1 MPKTNMSMNKK
12 TNKMRKPFFW
22 RRREPIAAETLRPAP
37 TIDADQL
44 KDHPW
49 WQPTVWKA
57 AALALVAL
65 MLLPGRA
72 NGQFGI
78 DIAAIMAALSKVES
92 LMSTYV
98 AAPLKTI
105 NQTQQTVAKYEQ
117 EVVYPLAA
125 INQARNSV
133 TQFENQ
139 FSQVRNLFK
148 GNVSSATLP
157 QSQNLESILLSR
169 NAGSLSTVSP
179 QFQNVYGVVMP
190 QNAASPQIRNMTD
203 MTDAQAQDAM
213 KRAIQIDSLAD
224 AELAEADKMGQQISA
239 TAPGSAPILEAEADV
254 WVVRANAYTQSAL
267 AELMRTRGIDIANQ
281 SKLSK
286 LAATDSTS
294 SNSLIN
300 GVLTNR

>member
-1 MPKTNMSMNKK
+1 MADMQNK
-12 TNKMRKPFFW
+12 TNKLRKPRFW
-22 RRREPIAAETLRPAP
+22 RRREPIAAEAGRLASA
-37 TIDADQL
+37 IEADQP

-49 WQPTVWKA
+49 WRPTVWKA
-57 AALALVAL
+57 AGLAVVAL

-98 AAPLKTI
+98 AAPLKMI
-105 NQTQQTVAKYEQ
+105 NQTQQTIAKYEQ
-117 EVVYPLAA
+117 EVIYPIAA

-139 FSQVRNLFK
+139 FSQVGNLFK

-157 QSQNLESILLSR
+157 QSRNLESILLSR

-179 QFQNVYGVVMP
+179 QFQNVYGVVMA
-190 QNAASPQIRNMTD
+190 QNAASLQIRNMTD

-213 KRAIQIDSLAD
+213 KRAIQIDALAD

-239 TAPGSAPILEAEADV
+239 AAPGSAPILEAEADV

-294 SNSLIN
+294 SNGVIN

>member
-1 MPKTNMSMNKK
+1 MNNK
-12 TNKMRKPFFW
+12 TNKLRKPFFW
-22 RRREPIAAETLRPAP
+22 RRKEPRTAETVRLASAIE
-37 TIDADQL
+37 TDQS

-49 WQPTVWKA
+49 WRPTVWKA
-57 AALALVAL
+57 AALAVVTL

-117 EVVYPLAA
+117 EVIYPIAA

-139 FSQVRNLFK
+139 FSQVGNLFK

-169 NAGSLSTVSP
+169 NAGNLSTVSP

-213 KRAIQIDSLAD
+213 KRAIQIDALAD

-239 TAPGSAPILEAEADV
+239 AAPGSAPILEAEADV

>member
-1 MPKTNMSMNKK
+1 MADMQNK
-12 TNKMRKPFFW
+12 TNKLRKPRFW
-22 RRREPIAAETLRPAP
+22 RRREPIAAEAGRLASA
-37 TIDADQL
+37 IEADQP

-49 WQPTVWKA
+49 WRPTVWKA
-57 AALALVAL
+57 VALAVVAL

-78 DIAAIMAALSKVES
+78 DIAAIMTALSKVES

-105 NQTQQTVAKYEQ
+105 NQAQQTIAKYEQ
-117 EVVYPLAA
+117 EVIYPIAA

-133 TQFENQ
+133 TQFESQ
-139 FSQVRNLFK
+139 FSQVGNLFK

-169 NAGSLSTVSP
+169 NAGNLSTVSP
-179 QFQNVYGVVMP
+179 QFQNVYGVVMA
-190 QNAASPQIRNMTD
+190 QNAASLQIRNMTD

-213 KRAIQIDSLAD
+213 KRAIQIDALAD

-239 TAPGSAPILEAEADV
+239 AAPGSAPILEAEADV

-286 LAATDSTS
+286 LAATDSTN

>member
-1 MPKTNMSMNKK
+1 MTDRNRKTSKV
-12 TNKMRKPFFW
+12 RKPFFW
-22 RRREPIAAETLRPAP
+22 RRREPITAETVRLASA
-37 TIDADQL
+37 IESDQS

-49 WQPTVWKA
+49 YRPTVWKA
-57 AALALVAL
+57 VAVLAIAL

-78 DIAAIMAALSKVES
+78 DLAAILAALSKVES

-117 EVVYPLAA
+117 EVVYPIAA

-139 FSQVRNLFK
+139 FGQVTNMFK
-148 GNVSSATLP
+148 VNVSSATLP
-157 QSQNLESILLSR
+157 QSQNLESLLLSR
-169 NAGSLSTVSP
+169 NTASISTVSP

-190 QNAASPQIRNMTD
+190 QNAASPQLRNMTD

-213 KRAIQIDSLAD
+213 KRAIQIDALAD
-224 AELAEADKMGQQISA
+224 AELAEADQMGQQISA
-239 TAPGSAPILEAEADV
+239 AAPGSAPILEAEADV
-254 WVVRANAYTQSAL
+254 WVVRANAYTQAAL

-281 SKLSK
+281 SKMSK
-286 LAATDSTS
+286 LAAADSMG
-294 SNSLIN
+294 SNGLIN
-300 GVLTNR
+300 GSLTNR